1 MALKLKYAYFA
12 YRLIGLTV
20 AQRGRVVSN
29 GWTAALERTS
39 QVGAD
44 RHSHIRMGRRVY
56 IKRGVNIEAL
66 DGGQIV
72 IGSDT
77 FINRDCSI
85 VARKAIRIGQN
96 CLIGDGVSIYDH
108 NHRTDDPD
116 TPYRLQGYSSRMIR
130 IGDNVWIGAKSFI
143 GAGVS
148 IGDGAVIG
156 AHTIVTKDVPPRTV
170 AYGHTQLVL
179 RPLDKHEQRTPAP
192 MPPIEMNAR

>member
-1 MALKLKYAYFA
+1 MTPKPKYAYFL
-12 YRLIGLTV
+12 YRLILLALT
-20 AQRGRVVSN
+20 RRSRFVSE

-39 QVGAD
+39 GVLVDG
-44 RHSHIRMGRRVY
+44 RSRIRLGRRVY
-56 IKRGVNIEAL
+56 VKRGSNIEAY
-66 DGGQIV
+66 DGGLV
-72 IGSDT
+72 EIGAHS

-85 VARKAIRIGQN
+85 VARHVIRIGRD

-116 TPYRLQGYSSRMIR
+116 TPYRLQGYVGRPIQ

-156 AHTIVTKDVPPRTV
+156 AHTIVTKNVPARTI
-170 AYGHTQLVL
+170 AYGRTELVL
-179 RPLDKHEQRTPAP
+179 RPLDDRDDAGETGLRRMVH
-192 MPPIEMNAR
+192 AR